1 MAEPDARAGL
11 AVASVRTFLASA
23 ILWNIGLVGLLR
35 WPWVADHVI
44 GALIHFQTSLIFWY
58 GATPNHALVVDAS
71 CSGGDVAALCA
82 AITLSYP
89 VAWRRRIAGALTGL
103 LVIVVLNTA
112 RVASLYAVASSPDT
126 LTLLHLYVWPAGLV
140 AAAVA
145 YVWLWIRWSER
156 GTPAVG
162 GGWPRFFKLSLG
174 GLTAYAAAAPW
185 VFTSATL
192 GAVGVW
198 TASAAASTLALLGC
212 HVSTTGNV
220 LVTPRGAFQ
229 VTQECLF
236 TPLIPLYIAAALSL
250 PLQRWARVAWVSL
263 GVPLFFVL
271 GITRVLVLALPS
283 SIAER
288 PMFLAHGFYQILAGC
303 AAIVVA
309 AHVAFRGGSARAVS
323 ARAATALGAAAVGA
337 LAVGPAWHAVLL
349 GLAEAVQRAMP
360 AAQIS
365 FSTPADGQGA
375 LAMLPAFQ
383 IGLTLGLWV
392 AMTGG
397 RRWATL
403 VPGCGTL
410 AVSQIAL
417 LSLLGWLAVEG
428 LHPHALGVRAW
439 ALAIPLALAVV
450 AWLPVEGT
458 VAGDA
463 TYRRFWQDTG
473 ETFPVL
479 TGAASTEY
487 YFANEKRLLTE
498 TFPTLAGMTLL
509 KTDLWDEAKNTRILQ
524 WVAGQGAKVVG
535 IDISEPIVHQARAA
549 FEGRRLRPV
558 VSDVRRLPFV
568 DDSFDAIYSMGT
580 VEHFVETEASV
591 AELAR
596 ILKPSGRLILGV
608 PNRHDPFLRPLL
620 VAALSRLGLY
630 AYGFEKSYSRRSL
643 RKMLEA
649 AGLEVRSDTGIL
661 FMPGWL
667 RMLDLWCHTRARPLA
682 VVTAA
687 LVAPFV
693 WLDRRFSRLR
703 RHGYL
708 VVAVGE
714 KPAGQVVAPT
724 HARST

>member
-1 MAEPDARAGL
+1 
-11 AVASVRTFLASA
+11 
-23 ILWNIGLVGLLR
+23 
-35 WPWVADHVI
+35 
-44 GALIHFQTSLIFWY
+44 
-58 GATPNHALVVDAS
+58 VVNDR
-71 CSGGDVAALCA
+71 CSGSDVAALCA
-82 AITLSYP
+82 AFTLSYP
-89 VAWRRRIAGALTGL
+89 VAWLRRIAGAITGL
-103 LVIVVLNTA
+103 LVIVALNTV
-112 RVASLYAVASSPDT
+112 RIASLHAVASSPGT
-126 LTLLHLYVWPAGLV
+126 LTLLHLYVWPTALV
-140 AAAVA
+140 AATVV

-162 GGWPRFFKLSLG
+162 SGWVRFFRLSLG
-174 GLTAYAAAAPW
+174 GLTAYAAAVPW
-185 VFTSATL
+185 VFTSAAL
-192 GAVGVW
+192 GTVGVW
-198 TASAAASTLALLGC
+198 TASAAASTLALLGVQ
-212 HVSTTGNV
+212 VSTAGNV
-220 LVTPRGAFQ
+220 LMTSRGAFQ

-236 TPLIPLYIAAALSL
+236 TPVIPLYVAAIFSW
-250 PLQRWARVAWVSL
+250 PLQRPARVVWVAL

-271 GITRVLVLALPS
+271 GIARMLVLALPP

-288 PMFLAHGFYQILAGC
+288 PMFLAHGFYQMLAGC
-303 AAIVVA
+303 VAIVLA
-309 AHVAFRGGSARAVS
+309 AHLAFRGEPARAVS
-323 ARAATALGAAAVGA
+323 LRTAKALAAATVGA
-337 LAVGPAWHAVLL
+337 LALGPVWRVMLVRFAN
-349 GLAEAVQRAMP
+349 AVQQVLP
-360 AAQIS
+360 ATLTS
-365 FSTPADGQGA
+365 FSAPADEQGA
-375 LAMLPAFQ
+375 LAMLPTFQ
-383 IGLTLGLWV
+383 VGLTLGLWG

-397 RRWATL
+397 RRWATPMRAL
-403 VPGCGTL
+403 GIL

-417 LSLLGWLAVEG
+417 LILLGWLAVIG
-428 LHPHALGVRAW
+428 VHPHALSVRAW
-439 ALAIPLALAVV
+439 ALAIPLVLAFV
-450 AWLPVEGT
+450 AWLPMEGT
-458 VAGDA
+458 VAGDS
-463 TYRRFWQDTG
+463 TYRLFWQHTG

-498 TFPTLAGMTLL
+498 TFPALAGLTLL

-524 WVAGQGAKVVG
+524 WVAEQGAKVVG

-549 FEGRRLRPV
+549 FDGHCLRSV

-608 PNRHDPFLRPLL
+608 PNRHDPFLRPLF

-649 AGLEVRSDTGIL
+649 AGLEVRSETGIL

-682 VVTAA
+682 FVTAA
-687 LVAPFV
+687 FIAPFV
-693 WLDRRFSRLR
+693 WLDRLFSGLR

-708 VVAVGE
+708 IVAVGE
-714 KPAGQVVAPT
+714 KPVAGSRRA
-724 HARST
+724 

>member
-11 AVASVRTFLASA
+11 AVASVRTFIASA
-23 ILWNIGLVGLLR
+23 ILWNIGLLGLIR

-71 CSGGDVAALCA
+71 CSGSDVAALCA

-103 LVIVVLNTA
+103 LVIVVLNTV

-126 LTLLHLYVWPAGLV
+126 LTLLHLYVWPAALV

-156 GTPAVG
+156 GTSAVG
-162 GGWPRFFKLSLG
+162 GGWVRFFKLSLG

-185 VFTSATL
+185 VFTSAAL
-192 GAVGVW
+192 GTVGVW
-198 TASAAASTLALLGC
+198 TASAAGSTLASLGG

-220 LVTPRGAFQ
+220 LITPRGAFQ

-236 TPLIPLYIAAALSL
+236 TPLIPLYIAAVLSL
-250 PLQRWARVAWVSL
+250 PLQRSARVAWVAL

-271 GITRVLVLALPS
+271 GITRLLVLALPP

-288 PMFLAHGFYQILAGC
+288 PMFLAHGFYQIVAGC

-309 AHVAFRGGSARAVS
+309 AHVAFRGESARTVS
-323 ARAATALGAAAVGA
+323 ARAAKALGAATVVA
-337 LAVGPAWHAVLL
+337 LAVGPAWRVMLL
-349 GLAEAVQRAMP
+349 GLAEAVQRVLP
-360 AAQIS
+360 ATQIS
-365 FSTPADGQGA
+365 FSTPADEQGA
-375 LAMLPAFQ
+375 LAMLPTFQ

-403 VPGCGTL
+403 VRGFGTL
-410 AVSQIAL
+410 AVSQVAL
-417 LSLLGWLAVEG
+417 LILLGSLAEAG
-428 LHPHALGVRAW
+428 LHPHALSVRAW

-458 VAGDA
+458 VAGDP
-463 TYRRFWQDTG
+463 TYRRFWQHTG

-498 TFPTLAGMTLL
+498 TFPTLAGLTLL

-524 WVAGQGAKVVG
+524 WAAGQGAKVVG

-549 FEGRRLRPV
+549 FDGRRLRPV

-667 RMLDLWCHTRARPLA
+667 RMLDLWCHTRARSLA

-714 KPAGQVVAPT
+714 KPAEQVVAPT

>member
-1 MAEPDARAGL
+1 MAEPNPRARL
-11 AVASVRTFLASA
+11 AVASVRTFIASA
-23 ILWNIGLVGLLR
+23 ILWNIGLLGLIK
-35 WPWVADHVI
+35 WPWVAEHVI

-103 LVIVVLNTA
+103 LVIVALNTV
-112 RVASLYAVASSPDT
+112 RVASLYGVASSPDT
-126 LTLLHLYVWPAGLV
+126 LTLLHLYLWPAALV

-156 GTPAVG
+156 GTSAVG
-162 GGWPRFFKLSLG
+162 GGWVRFFKLSLG
-174 GLTAYAAAAPW
+174 GLAAYAAAAPW
-185 VFTSATL
+185 LFTSAAL
-192 GAVGVW
+192 GTVGVW
-198 TASAAASTLALLGC
+198 TALAAGSTLALLGG
-212 HVSTTGNV
+212 HVNTTGNV

-250 PLQRWARVAWVSL
+250 PLRPSARVAWVAL

-271 GITRVLVLALPS
+271 GVTRVLVLALPPL
-283 SIAER
+283 IAER
-288 PMFLAHGFYQILAGC
+288 PIFLAHGFYQILAGC

-309 AHVAFRGGSARAVS
+309 AHVAFRGASARTVS
-323 ARAATALGAAAVGA
+323 ARAAAALGAATLGA

-349 GLAEAVQRAMP
+349 GLAEVVQRVIP
-360 AAQIS
+360 STQIS
-365 FSTPADGQGA
+365 FSTPADEQGA
-375 LAMLPAFQ
+375 LAMLPTFQ

-403 VPGCGTL
+403 MGAAGIL

-417 LSLLGWLAVEG
+417 LILLGSLAAAG
-428 LHPHALGVRAW
+428 LHPHALSVRAW

-463 TYRRFWQDTG
+463 AYRRFWQHTG
-473 ETFPVL
+473 ENFPVL

-498 TFPTLAGMTLL
+498 AFPTLAGMTLL

-524 WVAGQGAKVVG
+524 WAAGQGAKVVG

-558 VSDVRRLPFV
+558 VSDVRRVPFV

-649 AGLEVRSDTGIL
+649 AGLEVRSETGIL

-667 RMLDLWCHTRARPLA
+667 RMLDLWCHTRARPLG

-693 WLDRRFSRLR
+693 WLDRRFIGLR

-708 VVAVGE
+708 IVAVAE
-714 KPAGQVVAPT
+714 KPAAPVVAT
-724 HARST
+724 H

>member
-1 MAEPDARAGL
+1 MWRR
-11 AVASVRTFLASA
+11 ST
-23 ILWNIGLVGLLR
+23 
-35 WPWVADHVI
+35 
-44 GALIHFQTSLIFWY
+44 
-58 GATPNHALVVDAS
+58 
-71 CSGGDVAALCA
+71 A

-89 VAWRRRIAGALTGL
+89 VAWRRRIVGALTGL
-103 LVIVVLNTA
+103 LVIVALNTV
-112 RVASLYAVASSPDT
+112 RIASLHAVASSPDT
-126 LTLLHLYVWPAGLV
+126 LTLLHLYVWPTALV

-145 YVWLWIRWSER
+145 YVWLWIRWSES

-162 GGWPRFFKLSLG
+162 SGWVRFFKLSLG
-174 GLTAYAAAAPW
+174 GLTAYAAAVPW
-185 VFTSATL
+185 VFTSAAL
-192 GAVGVW
+192 GTVGVW
-198 TASAAASTLALLGC
+198 TASAAASTLASLGVQ
-212 HVSTTGNV
+212 VSTAGNV
-220 LVTPRGAFQ
+220 LMTPRGAFQ

-236 TPLIPLYIAAALSL
+236 TPMVPLYVAAVFSW
-250 PLQRWARVAWVSL
+250 PLRRSARVGWVAL

-271 GITRVLVLALPS
+271 GIARLFVLALPP
-283 SIAER
+283 SIAEQ

-309 AHVAFRGGSARAVS
+309 AHLAFRGEPARAVS
-323 ARAATALGAAAVGA
+323 LRTAKALGAAIIGA
-337 LAVGPAWHAVLL
+337 LALGPAWRVMLL
-349 GLAEAVQRAMP
+349 GLANAVHWVLP
-360 AAQIS
+360 ATLIG
-365 FSTPADGQGA
+365 FSAPADDQGA
-375 LAMLPAFQ
+375 LAMLPTFQ
-383 IGLTLGLWV
+383 VGLTLGLWV

-397 RRWATL
+397 RRWAMPMRAL
-403 VPGCGTL
+403 GIL

-417 LSLLGWLAVEG
+417 LILLGSLAVTG
-428 LHPHALGVRAW
+428 VHPHVLSIRAW
-439 ALAIPLALAVV
+439 ALAIPLVLAFV

-458 VAGDA
+458 VAGDS
-463 TYRRFWQDTG
+463 TYLQFWQHTG

-498 TFPTLAGMTLL
+498 TFPTLAGLTLL

-524 WVAGQGAKVVG
+524 WVAEQGAKVVG

-549 FEGRRLRPV
+549 FDGHRLRPV

-667 RMLDLWCHTRARPLA
+667 RMLDLWCHTRARSLT

-693 WLDRRFSRLR
+693 WLDSLSSRLR

-708 VVAVGE
+708 IVAVGE
-714 KPAGQVVAPT
+714 KPVTGSRRA
-724 HARST
+724 

>member
-1 MAEPDARAGL
+1 MAEPDPRSGL
-11 AVASVRTFLASA
+11 AVASVRTFIAHA
-23 ILWNIGLVGLLR
+23 ILWNIGLIGLMR
-35 WPWVADHVI
+35 WPGVADHVI
-44 GALIHFQTSLIFWY
+44 GALISFQTSLIFWY
-58 GATPNHALVVDAS
+58 GATPNPALVVNDS
-71 CSGGDVAALCA
+71 CSGSDVAALCA
-82 AITLSYP
+82 AFTLSYP
-89 VAWRRRIAGALTGL
+89 VAWRRRIAGAITGL
-103 LVIVVLNTA
+103 LVIVALNTV
-112 RVASLYAVASSPDT
+112 RIASLHAVASSPDT
-126 LTLLHLYVWPAGLV
+126 LTLLHLYVWPTALV

-156 GTPAVG
+156 GTSAVG
-162 GGWPRFFKLSLG
+162 SGWVRFFRLSLG
-174 GLTAYAAAAPW
+174 GLTAYAAAVPW
-185 VFTSATL
+185 VFTSAAL
-192 GAVGVW
+192 GTVGVW
-198 TASAAASTLALLGC
+198 TASAAASTLASLGVQ
-212 HVSTTGNV
+212 VSTAGNV
-220 LVTPRGAFQ
+220 LMTSRGAFQ

-236 TPLIPLYIAAALSL
+236 TPVIPLYVAAIFSW
-250 PLQRWARVAWVSL
+250 PLQRPARVAWVAL

-271 GITRVLVLALPS
+271 GIARMLVLALPP

-288 PMFLAHGFYQILAGC
+288 PMFLAHGFYQMLAGC
-303 AAIVVA
+303 VAIVLA
-309 AHVAFRGGSARAVS
+309 AHLAFRGEPARAVS
-323 ARAATALGAAAVGA
+323 LRTAKALGAATVGA
-337 LAVGPAWHAVLL
+337 LALGPAWRVMLVGIANAVHRVL
-349 GLAEAVQRAMP
+349 P
-360 AAQIS
+360 ATLTS
-365 FSTPADGQGA
+365 FSVPADEQGA
-375 LAMLPAFQ
+375 LAMLPTFQ

-397 RRWATL
+397 RRWATPMRAL
-403 VPGCGTL
+403 GIL

-417 LSLLGWLAVEG
+417 LILLGSLAVAG
-428 LHPHALGVRAW
+428 VHPHALSVRAW
-439 ALAIPLALAVV
+439 ALAIPLVLAFV

-458 VAGDA
+458 VAGDS
-463 TYRRFWQDTG
+463 TYRQFWQHTG

-498 TFPTLAGMTLL
+498 TFPTLAGLTLL

-524 WVAGQGAKVVG
+524 WVAQQGAEVVG

-549 FEGRRLRPV
+549 FDGHCLRPV

-649 AGLEVRSDTGIL
+649 AGLEVRSETGIL

-667 RMLDLWCHTRARPLA
+667 RMLDLWCHTRARSLT

-693 WLDRRFSRLR
+693 WLDRHFSRLR

-708 VVAVGE
+708 IVAVGE
-714 KPAGQVVAPT
+714 KPVAGSRRA
-724 HARST
+724 

>member
-1 MAEPDARAGL
+1 
-11 AVASVRTFLASA
+11 
-23 ILWNIGLVGLLR
+23 
-35 WPWVADHVI
+35 
-44 GALIHFQTSLIFWY
+44 
-58 GATPNHALVVDAS
+58 
-71 CSGGDVAALCA
+71 
-82 AITLSYP
+82 
-89 VAWRRRIAGALTGL
+89 
-103 LVIVVLNTA
+103 VL
-112 RVASLYAVASSPDT
+112 
-126 LTLLHLYVWPAGLV
+126 
-140 AAAVA
+140 
-145 YVWLWIRWSER
+145 
-156 GTPAVG
+156 
-162 GGWPRFFKLSLG
+162 
-174 GLTAYAAAAPW
+174 
-185 VFTSATL
+185 
-192 GAVGVW
+192 
-198 TASAAASTLALLGC
+198 
-212 HVSTTGNV
+212 
-220 LVTPRGAFQ
+220 
-229 VTQECLF
+229 
-236 TPLIPLYIAAALSL
+236 
-250 PLQRWARVAWVSL
+250 
-263 GVPLFFVL
+263 
-271 GITRVLVLALPS
+271 
-283 SIAER
+283 
-288 PMFLAHGFYQILAGC
+288 
-303 AAIVVA
+303 
-309 AHVAFRGGSARAVS
+309 
-323 ARAATALGAAAVGA
+323 
-337 LAVGPAWHAVLL
+337 LL
-349 GLAEAVQRAMP
+349 GLAGAVQRVLP
-360 AAQIS
+360 ATQIS
-365 FSTPADGQGA
+365 VSTPADEQGA

-403 VPGCGTL
+403 VRGCGTL
-410 AVSQIAL
+410 VVSQIAL
-417 LSLLGWLAVEG
+417 LILLGLLAVAG
-428 LHPHALGVRAW
+428 LHPHALSVRAW
-439 ALAIPLALAVV
+439 ALAIPVALAVV
-450 AWLPVEGT
+450 AWVPVTGT
-458 VAGDA
+458 RAGDA

-524 WVAGQGAKVVG
+524 WAAGQGAKVVG
-535 IDISEPIVHQARAA
+535 IDISEPIVRQARAA
-549 FEGRRLRPV
+549 FDGRRLRPV
-558 VSDVRRLPFV
+558 VSDVRSLPFV

-643 RKMLEA
+643 RRMLEA

-661 FMPGWL
+661 FIPGWL
-667 RMLDLWCHTRARPLA
+667 RMLDLWCHTRARSLG

-714 KPAGQVVAPT
+714 KPAAQVVAAT
-724 HARST
+724 HVRSG